1 MKINRFIDHTLLKPF
16 ATHDQLKALCD
27 EAKQYEFASV
37 CVNPC
42 HAAFVAKELAGSNVK
57 TCCVVG
63 FPFGTHLPEIKLA
76 EAKAALRDGAQ
87 ELDMVISVG
96 HLLEGDEAYVEH
108 EVQLL
113 ADACREAGA
122 LLKVIIETCYLEEKH
137 IAAMCR
143 IVEKTG
149 ADFMKTSTG
158 YGTRGASPEDIE
170 LFCKY
175 LKKPAKMKASGGIR
189 TAEDAKRYIE
199 MGCERLGTSN
209 GVAIMQGM
217 TASADY

>member
-63 FPFGTHLPEIKLA
+63 FPLGTHLPEIKLA

-113 ADACREAGA
+113 ADACHEAGA

-149 ADFMKTSTG
+149 ADFIKTSTG
-158 YGTRGASPEDIE
+158 YGTRGASPEDIA

>member
-42 HAAFVAKELAGSNVK
+42 HAAFVAKELAGSDVK

-149 ADFMKTSTG
+149 ADFIKTSTG

>member
-1 MKINRFIDHTLLKPF
+1 MNINRFIDHTLLKPF
-16 ATHDQLKALCD
+16 ASHEQLKALCD

-42 HAAFVAKELAGSNVK
+42 HAAFAAKELAGANVK

-113 ADACREAGA
+113 ADACHEAGA
-122 LLKVIIETCYLEEKH
+122 LLKVIIETCYLEETH

-149 ADFMKTSTG
+149 TDFIKTSTG
-158 YGTRGASPEDIE
+158 YGTRGALPKDIE
-170 LFCKY
+170 LFKKY

-217 TASADY
+217 QASADY

>member
-122 LLKVIIETCYLEEKH
+122 LLKVIIETCYLDEKH

>member
-113 ADACREAGA
+113 ADACHEAGA
-122 LLKVIIETCYLEEKH
+122 LLKVIIETCYL
-137 IAAMCR
+137 
-143 IVEKTG
+143 
-149 ADFMKTSTG
+149 
-158 YGTRGASPEDIE
+158 
-170 LFCKY
+170 
-175 LKKPAKMKASGGIR
+175 
-189 TAEDAKRYIE
+189 
-199 MGCERLGTSN
+199 
-209 GVAIMQGM
+209 
-217 TASADY
+217 

>member
-149 ADFMKTSTG
+149 ADFIKTSTG
-158 YGTRGASPEDIE
+158 YGTRGASLEDIE

>member
-149 ADFMKTSTG
+149 ADFIKTSTG

>member
-16 ATHDQLKALCD
+16 AAHDQLKALCD

-42 HAAFVAKELAGSNVK
+42 HAAFVAKELAGSDVK

-87 ELDMVISVG
+87 ELVISVG

-113 ADACREAGA
+113 ADACHEAGA

>member
-16 ATHDQLKALCD
+16 AAHDQLKALCD

-42 HAAFVAKELAGSNVK
+42 HAAFVAKELAGSDVK

-113 ADACREAGA
+113 ADACHKAGA

-149 ADFMKTSTG
+149 ADFMKTRTG

>member
-42 HAAFVAKELAGSNVK
+42 HAAFVAKELAGSDVK

-113 ADACREAGA
+113 ADACHEAGA

-143 IVEKTG
+143 IVEETG
-149 ADFMKTSTG
+149 ADFIKTSTG

>member
-113 ADACREAGA
+113 ADACHEAGA
-122 LLKVIIETCYLEEKH
+122 LLKVIIETCYLDEKH

-149 ADFMKTSTG
+149 ADFIKTSTG
-158 YGTRGASPEDIE
+158 YGTRGALPEDIA

>member
-96 HLLEGDEAYVEH
+96 HLLEGNEAYVEH

-149 ADFMKTSTG
+149 ADFIKTSTG

>member
-1 MKINRFIDHTLLKPF
+1 M
-16 ATHDQLKALCD
+16 
-27 EAKQYEFASV
+27 
-37 CVNPC
+37 
-42 HAAFVAKELAGSNVK
+42 
-57 TCCVVG
+57 
-63 FPFGTHLPEIKLA
+63 
-76 EAKAALRDGAQ
+76 
-87 ELDMVISVG
+87 
-96 HLLEGDEAYVEH
+96 EH

-113 ADACREAGA
+113 ADACHEAGA
-122 LLKVIIETCYLEEKH
+122 LLKVIIETCYLEETH

-149 ADFMKTSTG
+149 ADFIKTSTG
-158 YGTRGASPEDIE
+158 YGTRGALPKDIE
-170 LFCKY
+170 LFKKY

-217 TASADY
+217 QASADY

>member
-1 MKINRFIDHTLLKPF
+1 MNINRFIDHTLLKPF
-16 ATHDQLKALCD
+16 ASHEQLKALCD

-42 HAAFVAKELAGSNVK
+42 HAAFAAKELAGTNVK

-113 ADACREAGA
+113 ADACHEAGA
-122 LLKVIIETCYLEEKH
+122 LLKVIIETCYLEETH

-149 ADFMKTSTG
+149 ADFCRRHRQPLFYDR
-158 YGTRGASPEDIE
+158 YGSRSPRGGNEMRRLAQGH
-170 LFCKY
+170 
-175 LKKPAKMKASGGIR
+175 AGGR
-189 TAEDAKRYIE
+189 RLQRRSEKR
-199 MGCERLGTSN
+199 RLRRPL
-209 GVAIMQGM
+209 
-217 TASADY
+217 

>member
-76 EAKAALRDGAQ
+76 EAKAALRHGAQ

-113 ADACREAGA
+113 ADACHKAGA

>member
-16 ATHDQLKALCD
+16 ASHDQLKALCD

-96 HLLEGDEAYVEH
+96 RLLEGDEAYVEH

>member
-42 HAAFVAKELAGSNVK
+42 HAAFVAKELAGSDVK

-113 ADACREAGA
+113 ADACHKAGA

>member
-42 HAAFVAKELAGSNVK
+42 HAAFVAKELAGSDVK

>member
-113 ADACREAGA
+113 ADACHKAGA

>member
-113 ADACREAGA
+113 ADACHEVGA

-149 ADFMKTSTG
+149 ADFIKTSTG

>member
-122 LLKVIIETCYLEEKH
+122 LLKVIIETCYLDEKH

-149 ADFMKTSTG
+149 ADFIKTSTG